1 MGDIS
6 ASSAEWRRLVVKD
19 AQEYYERYQTADQY
33 SRLSMKPTPSL
44 ELGDTRWAR
53 VDRRGASILLGAVP
67 EDVKKELIASR
78 SKSTLDVLARL
89 MVLYRPGSALEKGQL
104 LRRIESPEP
113 ATTTQEAVEGLRQWL
128 RLPAGSGL
136 EAQHARSFFVGE
148 GAGWHVEEAIREWAR
163 YHLKVDFYAVVVDLC
178 RGSP

>member
-78 SKSTLDVLARL
+78 SKRHFGCVGSSDGVVPTWECAGKGTTSEEDRESRASHDDPRSGG
-89 MVLYRPGSALEKGQL
+89 RPETVAQ
-104 LRRIESPEP
+104 
-113 ATTTQEAVEGLRQWL
+113 TT
-128 RLPAGSGL
+128 SGL
-136 EAQHARSFFVGE
+136 GT
-148 GAGWHVEEAIREWAR
+148 
-163 YHLKVDFYAVVVDLC
+163 
-178 RGSP
+178 